1 MDWREISRR
10 VIDGGQ
16 ITRAEALGILHAPD
30 DALLSVLDAAFAIRL
45 HHFGRGVRLHV
56 LRNARSGGC
65 SEDCGYCSQS
75 ARAQQGAA
83 QCYPWQSREEI
94 LAGARAAYQMKA
106 IRYCVVS
113 SGRSPSD
120 ADMAEICETVR
131 AVKAEVPIQLC
142 LSLGLLSPEQ
152 ARQLKGAGVDRYNH
166 NLETS
171 ERHFSH
177 LCTTHS
183 YADRVATA
191 RAVKAA
197 GLELCCGG
205 LLGAGETMADRV
217 DLAFALQ
224 DVGADSIP
232 LNFLD
237 PRPGTALERY
247 PRIKPAS
254 CLRALAM
261 FRFVHPST
269 ELRVAGGREACLGP
283 MQALALYPANSI
295 FTDGYLTTPGQGF
308 NADMALLAAAGF
320 RVEAVTQSQH
330 SMQDE
335 TVQGEEE

>member
-45 HHFGRGVRLHV
+45 RHFGRGIRLHV

-75 ARAQQGAA
+75 ARAQQGVAP
-83 QCYPWQSREEI
+83 CYPWQSLEEI

-120 ADMAEICETVR
+120 ADLAEICETVR
-131 AVKAEVPIQLC
+131 AVKAKVPIQLC
-142 LSLGLLSPEQ
+142 LSLGLLSPDQ
-152 ARQLKGAGVDRYNH
+152 ARQLKEAGVDRYNH

-237 PRPGTALERY
+237 PRPGTALECY

-283 MQALALYPANSI
+283 MQALALYPANSM
-295 FTDGYLTTPGQGF
+295 FTQGYLTTPGQGYD
-308 NADMALLAAAGF
+308 ADMALLAAAGF
-320 RVEAVTQSQH
+320 RVEGVTQA
-330 SMQDE
+330 
-335 TVQGEEE
+335 